1 MKGLV
6 NSFIMAFSGYAAG
19 GKSKLE
25 RTKENCSFILIFIP
39 LIGLISTV
47 LVNRWAVLYPYVCE
61 NPVLPAVFAVVV
73 PIIISGGSN
82 LKGFFKV
89 TDALSSHKSKEEKLK
104 ILTLDDHSGYSAI
117 IACIVY
123 FLVAIGIWS
132 EMPID
137 GIFVVAFT
145 YIISRSL
152 FGISLLTMKIVP
164 GNKAE
169 NFVPDNK
176 LVKWFQVLVNLG
188 FIAISAV
195 LMYDIALSFEM
206 VKVAIIC
213 LVGAVI
219 SYLYYIYIAKRHF
232 GGLTEE
238 LASFFVTVC
247 EVVMPF
253 ATLFAF
259 KNPF

>member
-6 NSFIMAFSGYAAG
+6 NSFIMAFSAYAAG

-25 RTKENCSFILIFIP
+25 RNKENCSFILVFVP

-47 LVNRWAVLYPYVCE
+47 LINRWAVLYPYVCE
-61 NPVLPAVFAVVV
+61 NSVLPAVFAVVV

-82 LKGFFKV
+82 LKGFFK
-89 TDALSSHKSKEEKLK
+89 TADALSSHKNKEDKLA
-104 ILTLDDHSGYSAI
+104 ILLGDAHSGYSAI

-137 GIFVVAFT
+137 GIFVVAFA

-152 FGISLLTMKIVP
+152 FGISLLTMKQVP
-164 GNKAE
+164 GNRAEDYVPANKA
-169 NFVPDNK
+169 
-176 LVKWFQVLVNLG
+176 VKWFQVLVNIG
-188 FIAISAV
+188 FIIVCVV
-195 LMYDIALSFEM
+195 LMYNIALSFEM
-206 VKVAIIC
+206 VKVSIIC
-213 LVGAVI
+213 LAGAAI

-232 GGLTEE
+232 GGVTEE
-238 LASFFVTVC
+238 LASFFVTIC